1 MTKFSLVI
9 PAYNEGTHI
18 ESTVKGIVRAL
29 EKIGSEFELMV
40 VDNGSTDNTTEV
52 LFALQKEIPQVSIV
66 RVFPNQGKG
75 NGILA
80 GLARASGDVL
90 GFMDAD
96 NQVDPARVL
105 DVYHALVSESLDFC
119 KTVRIER
126 RESLF
131 RILQSAVYNFLFR
144 ILFGGDNRDINSSP
158 KIFTREFYERL
169 DLTSRDWFLDPEIMI
184 KGMRMGAKMGE
195 VEVIWDSRKGG
206 SSHVSLFTALEF
218 VKNMILYK
226 FFGGR

>member
-1 MTKFSLVI
+1 MKFSLVI
-9 PAYNEGTHI
+9 PAYNEGFHI
-18 ESTVKGIVRAL
+18 ASVARGIATALRKVESD
-29 EKIGSEFELMV
+29 FEVVV
-40 VDNGSTDNTTEV
+40 VDNGSSDNTRNV
-52 LFALQKEIPQVSIV
+52 LVALQKEIPELKTL

-75 NGILA
+75 NGILV
-80 GLARASGDVL
+80 GLSQSSGEVL

-96 NQVDPARVL
+96 NQVDPERVPE
-105 DVYHALVSESLDFC
+105 VYRKLISESFDFC

-131 RILQSAVYNFLFR
+131 RILQSGVYNFLFKL
-144 ILFGGDNRDINSSP
+144 LFGGNFRDINSSP
-158 KIFTREFYERL
+158 KIFTRGFYEKLRPV
-169 DLTSRDWFLDPEIMI
+169 SRDWFLDPEIMI
-184 KGMRMGAKMGE
+184 KGIRMGAKMGE
-195 VEVIWDSRKGG
+195 VEIIWDSRKSG

>member
-1 MTKFSLVI
+1 MRFSLVI
-9 PAYNEGTHI
+9 PAYNECANV
-18 ESTVKGIVRAL
+18 ESTVRGIVRVLRA
-29 EKIGSEFELMV
+29 GGPEFEV
-40 VDNGSTDNTTEV
+40 VAVENGSTDNTGEV
-52 LFALQKEIPQVSIV
+52 LSALEKEIPELRVV
-66 RVFPNQGKG
+66 RVFPNRGKG

-96 NQVDPARVL
+96 NQVDPARVR
-105 DVYHALVSESLDFC
+105 DVYHTLVSESLDFC

-195 VEVIWDSRKGG
+195 VEIMWDSRKGG

-218 VKNMILYK
+218 VKNMILYR